1 MIFVDPQWWTW
12 LSAEESPA
20 GHGWCLQGDRWVRS
34 DRSLLLLLSRDQLVR
49 SLPGQAD
56 SFKKEFHNDKRSFFM
71 KNKGGHSILWHK
83 IVSHLIWVKER
94 DSIGV
99 VTPYCLGSS
108 FPFEPFVEDA
118 VISNNW
124 VLYITIFGII
134 RCYIGYCTI
143 DSINLTLA
151 AASAL
156 VPDFATCE

>member
-1 MIFVDPQWWTW
+1 MAVLHDKQEGTFDPLT
-12 LSAEESPA
+12 SK
-20 GHGWCLQGDRWVRS
+20 D
-34 DRSLLLLLSRDQLVR
+34 LLFDL
-49 SLPGQAD
+49 G
-56 SFKKEFHNDKRSFFM
+56 
-71 KNKGGHSILWHK
+71 
-83 IVSHLIWVKER
+83 ER
-94 DSIGV
+94 EGLYRAV

-108 FPFEPFVEDA
+108 FLFEPFVEDA